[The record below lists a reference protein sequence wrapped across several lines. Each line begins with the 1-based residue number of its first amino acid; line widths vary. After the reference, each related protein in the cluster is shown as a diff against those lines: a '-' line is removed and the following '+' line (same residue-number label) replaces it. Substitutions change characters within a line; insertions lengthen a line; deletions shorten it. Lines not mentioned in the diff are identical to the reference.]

1 MLSSEGYD
9 MTKQEIRKRNLK
21 LRAQIKNREELDEK
35 IHKLFLES
43 LFYKNAKTI
52 MIYVSYKSE
61 IDTKRLIVKMQK
73 DTKRLCAP
81 VCYENGEMEAYEFS
95 DIYDLKENNMG
106 ILEPECEKKVL
117 PEQID
122 LIIVPGCAFNESGA
136 RVGYGG
142 GFYDRF
148 LTKTTAKACGL
159 FYEAL
164 KTDFTPDKTDVP
176 LSMVITEEK
185 IYKF

>member
-1 MLSSEGYD
+1 

-21 LRAQIKNREELDEK
+21 LRAEIKNREELDDK
-35 IHKLFLES
+35 IHKFFLES
-43 LFYKNAKTI
+43 PFYKDAKTI
-52 MIYVSYKSE
+52 MVYVSYKSE
-61 IDTKRLIVKMQK
+61 IDTKRLILKMLNDK
-73 DTKRLCAP
+73 KRLCAP
-81 VCYENGEMEAYEFS
+81 VCYDNGEMEAYEFS
-95 DIYDLKENNMG
+95 DICDLKENKMG
-106 ILEPECEKKVL
+106 ILEPERIKKVL

-148 LTKTTAKACGL
+148 LPKTTAKACGL

-176 LSMVITEEK
+176 LKLVITEEK